1 MTNMITKI
9 CSFGMDGF
17 IIPMMKYFV
26 GEGYLPN
33 FSRLLKEG
41 SVNQTQPDFPVWT
54 PTNWATLSTGAHTGT
69 HGASRWSVDA
79 EDGSRID
86 SFDGR
91 AITAERIWNA
101 LERKGMK
108 SIAVH
113 YPAAEPSGI
122 EIGYSCDG
130 FGHPGY
136 SHTSYE
142 IAPAQAYTTEE
153 NPENVEFEHDG
164 TAFRSD
170 RQGIV
175 SIPPLQSARGW
186 HNLPGEGLPPL
197 SSKIKIISSDGD
209 SNFYYL
215 LVLGQEDSGYDHV
228 LICRAKDAG
237 SVIASTSV
245 GEWSDWV
252 IQDFTIHSR
261 QQRASV
267 RFKLMNLSSDGSLL
281 KLYRTQVTFA
291 DGFTNPPELAEQI
304 ISRFGPYQEH
314 ASFTPFETRMTDF
327 ETALSECEYQ
337 GLWFADIANFML
349 HEENCTFFI
358 CHWHL
363 FDYLN
368 HLYLNMAD
376 PVCPGYDQSLSD
388 QHLGYFRKAYQVAD
402 KILGRLLEAADTQTV
417 ISIISDHGAYPD
429 ERVANIRKFLYEKG
443 FLVLKPGVDICAT
456 IDQDWVSEQ
465 DIDWKK
471 TRAYLKAEKGFDI
484 FINASAD
491 DEFSL
496 IERQLLR
503 ALRTWVDEEVG
514 RTPIA
519 VALPKRDA
527 YLLNQWGDQCGDVVF
542 AWDHGYVS
550 GYLGQWK
557 SIQGGGTVGAP
568 EEFGAHHGGFIPTE
582 SKISS
587 TFGSFM
593 LMGSGIKAGYE
604 RSTGRFGYIHAVDI
618 VPTYCHMLGVD
629 PPAQSQGAI
638 ARDIFEGHNINFDR
652 FSQKACTE

>member
-1 MTNMITKI
+1 MTTKI

-17 IIPMMKYFV
+17 IIPMMKHFV
-26 GEGYLPN
+26 GDGSLPN
-33 FSRLLKEG
+33 FDRLLKEG

-91 AITAERIWNA
+91 ALAAERIWNA
-101 LERKGMK
+101 LERKGLK

-122 EIGYSCDG
+122 GIGYSFDG

-142 IAPAQAYTTEE
+142 IAPAQSYTTEE

-186 HNLPGEGLPPL
+186 KNLPMEGLRPL
-197 SSKIKIISSDGD
+197 SSEIEIISSDGD
-209 SNFYYL
+209 RNCFYL
-215 LVLGQEDSGYDHV
+215 LVVGPTNSGYDHV
-228 LICRAKDAG
+228 LICGEKDAE
-237 SVIASTSV
+237 SVIARSSA
-245 GEWSDWV
+245 GQWSDWIV
-252 IQDFTIHSR
+252 QDFTTKSR
-261 QQRASV
+261 PQRASV
-267 RFKLMNLSSDGSLL
+267 RFKLMDLSSDGSLL
-281 KLYRTQVTFA
+281 KLYRSQVTFA
-291 DGFTNPPELAEQI
+291 DGFTHPPELAEQI

-314 ASFTPFETRMTDF
+314 ASFTPFITRMTDF

-337 GLWFADIANFML
+337 GLWFADVANFML
-349 HEENCTFFI
+349 HEKDCTFFI

-368 HLYLNMAD
+368 HLYLNLAD
-376 PVCPGYDQSLSD
+376 PVCPGYDPGLSD
-388 QHLGYFRKAYQVAD
+388 QYLEYFRKAYQVAD
-402 KILGRLLEAADTQTV
+402 RILGRLLEAADTRTV

-443 FLVLKPGVDICAT
+443 FLILKPGVDIRAT

-471 TRAYLKAEKGFDI
+471 TKAYLKAEKGFDI
-484 FINASAD
+484 YINAPAG

-496 IERQLLR
+496 IERQLIR
-503 ALRTWVDEEVG
+503 ALRTWIDEEAG

-519 VALPKRDA
+519 IALPKRDA

-557 SIQGGGTVGAP
+557 SIQGAGAVGAP
-568 EEFGAHHGGFIPTE
+568 EEYGAHHGGFIPTE
-582 SKISS
+582 SEISS

-593 LMGSGIKAGYE
+593 LMGSGIKTGYE
-604 RSTGRFGYIHAVDI
+604 RNTGRFGYIHAVDI

-629 PPAQSQGAI
+629 PPAQCQGAI
-638 ARDIFEGHNINFDR
+638 VRDIFKGHNMNFDR
-652 FSQKACTE
+652 VSRKFQE